1 MKAIRN
7 ITALILIGISSVV
20 ASEPMTPDVQIFIN
34 NHQSGKENGCITALT
49 PNKTLSCGHPGGVS
63 EVTWKWLRRSTAGDV
78 YSITRKFPLGLPNQ
92 TLETKEV
99 EYRGT
104 QIEIWK
110 DDVQIILLR
119 PIRSEAEQNAAGQP
133 ATRSESK

>member
-1 MKAIRN
+1 M
-7 ITALILIGISSVV
+7 
-20 ASEPMTPDVQIFIN
+20 
-34 NHQSGKENGCITALT
+34 
-49 PNKTLSCGHPGGVS
+49 
-63 EVTWKWLRRSTAGDV
+63 TWKWLRRSTAGDV